1 MDCPPRITMHNQPT
15 IDQPT
20 IVAVIADTHAN
31 HLAELP
37 PELRSALSRADLI
50 VHLGD
55 YTSKELLDDLRKL
68 GNFYG
73 IAGNH
78 DDRFLHQELKD
89 MAVLEVGGKR
99 LGLIHGLIWPLGSH
113 KRMKAWFKKHKID
126 AILYGHTHLA
136 GSRFVDDM
144 FVFNPGSVTGQFPAY
159 YGSFGLLTVDG
170 TVSGEIIHLDC
181 PGTGKWW
188 GMHWVRAML
197 IQRAMRWFETWP
209 YVDLRYYMAG
219 LGPTLKR
226 PVSSLRGKFF
236 SKKRAPGPLQFSGS
250 KRETG
255 DTGANT
261 GGDRQ

>member
-1 MDCPPRITMHNQPT
+1 MNCPPKITMHN
-15 IDQPT
+15 QPT
-20 IVAVIADTHAN
+20 IVAVIADTHAS

-37 PELRSALSRADLI
+37 PELRSVLSRADLI
-50 VHLGD
+50 IHLGD

-78 DDRFLHQELKD
+78 DDKLLNQELKD

-136 GSRFVDDM
+136 GSRFVDGM
-144 FVFNPGSVTGQFPAY
+144 FVFNPGSVTGKFPAY

-181 PGTGKWW
+181 SSRKWW
-188 GMHWVRAML
+188 GLHWVRAML
-197 IQRAMRWFETWP
+197 IQRAMGWVETWP
-209 YVDLRYYMAG
+209 YVDLRSYMAG
-219 LGPTLKR
+219 LGPILKR
-226 PVSSLRGKFF
+226 PVRGLFF
-236 SKKRAPGPLQFSGS
+236 SKKRAPSHPPFAGS
-250 KRETG
+250 KKETG
-255 DTGANT
+255 DTGVNT
-261 GGDRQ
+261 AVPGSDALV